1 MAEDKDKKEDAKDAK
16 DAENEKKMDDRMK
29 NLEKSVEDIKKSI
42 LDISKA
48 VEAKKEELKKA
59 EGTAEGTTEMGSGE
73 GDKVKLPKSKD
84 EEVHEQLPGTS
95 AGESV
100 KLDKALELT
109 ELKKDMS
116 EVKEILK
123 SFKIEKAETGRPST
137 NTAINIEKSEEDL
150 ALKVAR
156 GEAKLNHSDLAS
168 KSYNIIKSELD
179 ALFNE

>member
-16 DAENEKKMDDRMK
+16 DAENEKEMDDRMK

-123 SFKIEKAETGRPST
+123 SFKIEKAETGRPTQST
-137 NTAINIEKSEEDL
+137 NIEKSEEDL

-179 ALFNE
+179 ALFKE